1 MKKAV
6 MEIDSLLLLHTLE
19 QLPSDDSKKIFDTLF
34 TKKLLKKPAH
44 GDVASKAKK
53 YEVAK

>member
-6 MEIDSLLLLHTLE
+6 IEIDSRQLLHALE
-19 QLPSDDSKKIFDTLF
+19 QLPSDDLKKIIDTLF
-34 TKKLLKKPAH
+34 AKKLLKKPAY